1 MPLAQGVANQ
11 KIGLFGCH
19 PSEIDNAYENG
30 HPAEKNQQW
39 WSGFFIGGGGS
50 GAVTWHPE
58 DIGKQIKLLD
68 DAEAGIPSVLG
79 PGGKVFNVTKGQ
91 SGPAEGECDVAFV
104 CYSAYAAEE

>member
-1 MPLAQGVANQ
+1 MPLTQGQPNQ

-19 PSEIDNAYENG
+19 PSEIDNTFE
-30 HPAEKNQQW
+30 EKNQEW

-50 GAVTWHPE
+50 GAVTWHTE

-68 DAEAGIPSVLG
+68 DEEAGIPSVLG
-79 PGGKVFNVTKGQ
+79 PDGKVFNVANGQ
-91 SGPAEGECDVAFV
+91 SGPAEGECDVALV